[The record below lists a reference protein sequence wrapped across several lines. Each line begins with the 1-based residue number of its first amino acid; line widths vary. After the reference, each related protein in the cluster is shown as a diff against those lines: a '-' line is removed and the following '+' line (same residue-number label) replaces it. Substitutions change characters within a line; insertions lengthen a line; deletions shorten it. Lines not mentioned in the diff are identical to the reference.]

1 MLMQCYI
8 VSIPNRPWPPMSS
21 RPSNY
26 RWSFSRWVDSLG
38 SVGAV
43 LCAVHC
49 ALLPFALVL
58 LPMVGFGILASSA
71 FETGFVLFATALAI
85 ASLWNGYL
93 RHRAYRAMAILVPG
107 LAALWAGVFIIHI
120 HESAILHAL
129 MMSVGG
135 VLVGAAHLVN
145 LRLTEVHVHDANCA
159 HSR

>member
-1 MLMQCYI
+1 
-8 VSIPNRPWPPMSS
+8 MSS

-58 LPMVGFGILASSA
+58 LPMVGFGLLASSA

-107 LAALWAGVFIIHI
+107 LVALWAGVFITQI
-120 HESAILHAL
+120 HESASVHAL